1 MYVFKYASQTV
12 WLINNRNWFP
22 DLEIMKFWVKMSA
35 DLPCG
40 ED

>member
-12 WLINNRNWFP
+12 WLINNRNWLP
-22 DLEIMKFWVKMSA
+22 DLVMKCRVKMSA

-40 ED
+40 EG